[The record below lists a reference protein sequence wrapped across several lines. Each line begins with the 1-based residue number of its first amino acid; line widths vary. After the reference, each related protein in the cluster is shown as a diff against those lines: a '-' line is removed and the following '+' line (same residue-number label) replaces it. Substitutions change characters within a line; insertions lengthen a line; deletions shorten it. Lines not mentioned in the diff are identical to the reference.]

1 MPERRDIPLTVTL
14 IADGEPDVVVARM
27 DAGAPDLALVDALM
41 RWALVA
47 RRRGRGLRLG
57 DVPDDLRELL
67 AFVGL
72 SEALGLDCVS
82 GAGGV
87 DGLLEPRR
95 QPERREQLREDEVV
109 QPGDLPA

>member
-14 IADGEPDVVVARM
+14 VADGEPDVVVARM
-27 DAGAPDLALVDALM
+27 DARHADLALVDALM

-47 RRRGRGLRLG
+47 RRRRCELRLG
-57 DVPDDLRELL
+57 DVPEDLRALL

-72 SEALGLDCVS
+72 SEALGLD
-82 GAGGV
+82 GAAGV

-95 QPERREQLREDEVV
+95 QPERGEQLGEDEVV
-109 QPGDLPA
+109 QPRDLPA